1 MANRDV
7 LVIGA
12 SAGGVEALI
21 FLARNFPR
29 DLPAA
34 VVVTVH
40 LPPQGGSVLDEL
52 LNRAGPLTAVFA
64 AEHDRLR
71 KGFIYIAP
79 ADRHLILEGDFFTL
93 GQGPRENNSRPAI
106 DPMMRSAALCCGSRA
121 IGVVLT
127 GTLSDGA
134 SGLWAV
140 DQCGGMTVVQDP
152 DDADFPD
159 MPANALNR
167 LRPDHVVKLK
177 EMPQLLMSLVKQ
189 PAGEVMPV
197 PPSIG
202 FEVAIARG
210 GHAAIEQMD
219 RVGKRSGFA
228 CPDCHGAMWEIDEG
242 DLVRYRCHVGHT
254 YTADLMALALDENLR
269 RALASALRAME
280 ERRSLAGKLQEQ
292 AERKGQMHLASSWA
306 RRSLEFQRELDTI
319 RGAVTRLEEIT
330 SRQEGRRAAE

>member
-1 MANRDV
+1 MSQGAGPMANRDV

-64 AEHDRLR
+64 SEHDRLR

-93 GQGPRENNSRPAI
+93 GHGPRENNSRPAI

-152 DDADFPD
+152 GDADFPE

-167 LRPDHVVKLK
+167 LRPD
-177 EMPQLLMSLVKQ
+177 
-189 PAGEVMPV
+189 
-197 PPSIG
+197 
-202 FEVAIARG
+202 
-210 GHAAIEQMD
+210 
-219 RVGKRSGFA
+219 
-228 CPDCHGAMWEIDEG
+228 
-242 DLVRYRCHVGHT
+242 Y
-254 YTADLMALALDENLR
+254 
-269 RALASALRAME
+269 
-280 ERRSLAGKLQEQ
+280 
-292 AERKGQMHLASSWA
+292 
-306 RRSLEFQRELDTI
+306 
-319 RGAVTRLEEIT
+319 
-330 SRQEGRRAAE
+330 